1 MFLSAAKLKK
11 GQRLTEG
18 VLDNLI
24 DDMTRRHQEKINQL
38 RNLFEAIGGPSVFE
52 LAIEVMGNEMNA
64 GEWLT
69 SGQRGLKGA
78 VPAIVALEP
87 EGCEAVLTYLRQ
99 IDYGVYV

>member
-1 MFLSAAKLKK
+1 
-11 GQRLTEG
+11 
-18 VLDNLI
+18 
-24 DDMTRRHQEKINQL
+24 MTRRHQEKINQL
-38 RNLFEAIGGPSVFE
+38 RNLFEAIGGPIVFE

-87 EGCEAVLTYLRQ
+87 EGC
-99 IDYGVYV
+99 